1 MKIKKA
7 AYSVKRSFKKIFF
20 AWTYYGPEIGLC
32 SCLFKYAWFTYPVV
46 PEITYTAMGRARRF
60 ISGFMHEFMQ
70 GFVEE
75 RSKDQ
80 YNHHRISDK
89 VAATTADDYYD
100 YQSNQGYYSNYGPFR
115 RVGNHADNLPENVP
129 LVEKSNTQLN
139 NVVEMLKHLQPKA
152 NVSEFVIR
160 LARHIKSRPRKPNN
174 AQQFRFVSDDGD
186 EIRYFAKHHQRDSAK
201 EAGNA
206 TKPTISET
214 NDVVDEARS
223 SAESNVGAVEE
234 RAYSYGPPPK
244 GLPSYSELP
253 PPDYSFYKN
262 GIHHHVH
269 DLRKDKSHPPVKG
282 GGWLK
287 VDFEEAILSA
297 LGLSHPGRSIKPSVT
312 KCSKIYT
319 FNVILRFFQTS
330 LLG

>member
-60 ISGFMHEFMQ
+60 LGNFMQDFMQ

-75 RSKDQ
+75 RSKDH
-80 YNHHRISDK
+80 YRISDK
-89 VAATTADDYYD
+89 VAATTADDFYD
-100 YQSNQGYYSNYGPFR
+100 YQNNQVYSNYGPYR
-115 RVGNHADNLPENVP
+115 RVGNNAENLPENVP
-129 LVEKSNTQLN
+129 LAEKSNPQLN
-139 NVVEMLKHLQPKA
+139 NVVEMLKSLQPKA
-152 NVSEFVIR
+152 NVSDFVIR
-160 LARHIKSRPRKPNN
+160 LARHIKSQPRKPNN

-186 EIRYFAKHHQRDSAK
+186 EIRYFAKNHQRDAAK
-201 EAGNA
+201 ATGNA

-214 NDVVDEARS
+214 SDGKVDDVVVEARS
-223 SAESNVGAVEE
+223 SVASNDAE
-234 RAYSYGPPPK
+234 RAYHYGPPPQ
-244 GLPSYSELP
+244 GLPTYNELP
-253 PPDYSFYKN
+253 PPDYSYYKN

-287 VDFEEAILSA
+287 FDFEEAILSA
-297 LGLSHPGRSIKPSVT
+297 LGLSPPGRSIKPSVS
-312 KCSKIYT
+312 KCSKIYI
-319 FNVILRFFQTS
+319 FNAILRFFQTS
-330 LLG
+330 LIG